1 MREDPPVTALV
12 EPFPDTLSGAL
23 ETLLPAHFGGDT
35 LPSDD
40 PEALRS
46 FLQQFYL
53 FEVGGL
59 TLTDDVVDAWQFVQ
73 EQFRTAL
80 SAAQLHGLT
89 VATALTGDRGR
100 TRLYVGVLADKA
112 GAMAFCH
119 TLTGVL
125 PGLNVRSEEELQFDS
140 LLRDK
145 PYGGTVAG
153 VPTLRADDERQR
165 FGLHNVARALR
176 ASSFTLAIVSR
187 PVGAERRTA
196 RTKALLDARDWCHE
210 QAKQTLGKQHGTSKT
225 VAENES
231 KSQTKGF
238 AVSGGAAG
246 AGVGLVLGG
255 PAGAI
260 IGGIIGSSLSYNSSE
275 SKSSGSSTSRTEQL
289 LSSLTHERQNG
300 LALELEQVADHHLQR
315 LKRAASVGL
324 WETSVAFAA
333 ASEESANVLAGA
345 FAAELAKPNELG
357 VPPRVVTQRL
367 SQDGLL
373 PVSLVSESSHD
384 GSSLV
389 TSEELALISAPPTEV
404 LPGYEV
410 RRMPRLSLTD
420 PTPGPAAQRLGDIL
434 DHGTRLESSPF
445 VLGAGDLA
453 KHVFVCGLTGSGKS
467 TTVKQILKGI
477 HALGSGD
484 STPFLVLESAKRDY
498 RRLLADPA
506 FADDL
511 RVYTVGDATVSPL
524 RLNPFFVLPGASV
537 AWHLDFLKALFQASF
552 SFYGPMPA
560 ILEKCLG
567 RVYTRR
573 GWDLTVGVH
582 PHLHDEGGEPR
593 VNRFYSPEGL
603 RCFPVLEDL
612 KQEVDDYIRNDL
624 QYRGELSDNIR
635 TAMLVR
641 LDSLC
646 SGAKGLMLNTHE
658 TVPMEDLLSSP
669 TVLELE
675 PLADDD
681 DKAFLVGLILLL
693 VSEYRQL
700 SGPAADHRRDPG
712 LRHVLVLEE
721 AHRLLKN
728 VSTERQSEMMG
739 NPKGKAVETFCNVVA
754 EMRSLG
760 QGVVVV
766 EQVPSKIAPDV
777 LKNTSTKLAHRI
789 VSGDDQSLLASTL
802 GLSLEEASYLSL
814 LETGRALCHK
824 EGMSRPAEV
833 AVRTSVEDRPIVHEK
848 VRRHMRAHAHS
859 RESLHLPTFAAAVRS
874 SGRRIVLRL
883 LNTLLVG
890 SKEQVLEGF
899 RAAEAELSTACAR
912 AGVSYVKDTS
922 QLYLHE
928 EMLNIIGRGVYSRG
942 FRWPE
947 QIWDTLGS
955 VLNVNPSSAALVRL
969 RTSMAAHYGAEDAE
983 AVVVEGMTSLLLAY
997 AARADRRLSDV
1008 DLAAE
1013 ARSLF
1018 AHVETK
1024 TATAIVTSARH
1035 RLEVLYAAA

>member
-1 MREDPPVTALV
+1 MREGTPPVATALS
-12 EPFPDTLSGAL
+12 ERSPNTLSGAL

-35 LPSDD
+35 LASDD
-40 PEALRS
+40 SEALRS

-53 FEVGGL
+53 FEVDGL
-59 TLTDDVVDAWQFVQ
+59 TLTDDVDDAWRFVQ

-89 VATALTGDRGR
+89 VATVLTGDRGR
-100 TRLYVGVLADKA
+100 TRLYVGVQADEA
-112 GAMAFCH
+112 GARAFCQ

-125 PGLNVRSEEELQFDS
+125 PGLHVRSEEGLQFDR

-145 PYGGTVAG
+145 RYGGTISG

-165 FGLHNVARALR
+165 FGIHNVARALR
-176 ASSFTLAIVSR
+176 ASAFTLAIVSR
-187 PVGAERRTA
+187 PVESARRAA
-196 RTKALLDARDWCHE
+196 RTKALLDVRDWCHDR
-210 QAKQTLGKQHGTSKT
+210 AKQTVGEQRGTSET
-225 VAENES
+225 HTENVS
-231 KSQTKGF
+231 KNGGLSLVI
-238 AVSGGAAG
+238 VSAG
-246 AGVGLVLGG
+246 
-255 PAGAI
+255 
-260 IGGIIGSSLSYNSSE
+260 
-275 SKSSGSSTSRTEQL
+275 KSSGSSDSKTEQVVES
-289 LSSLTHERQNG
+289 LSRESQNG
-300 LALELEQVADHHLQR
+300 LAVELEQVADHHLQR
-315 LKRAASVGL
+315 LKRAANVGL

-333 ASEESANVLAGA
+333 ESEQSAEVLAGA

-357 VPPRVVTQRL
+357 VPPRVVTRHL
-367 SQDGLL
+367 RNDELL
-373 PVSLVSESSHD
+373 PMSLAGETNR
-384 GSSLV
+384 GAASLI
-389 TSEELALISAPPTEV
+389 TSEELALISAPPSET

-420 PTPGPAAQRLGDIL
+420 STASESAGTVHSLGDIL
-434 DHGTRLESSPF
+434 DHGTRLEASPF
-445 VLGAGDLA
+445 VLGEGDLA

-467 TTVKQILKGI
+467 TTVKQILKSVY
-477 HALGSGD
+477 APDSGR
-484 STPFLVLESAKRDY
+484 SIPFLVLESAKRDY

-506 FADDL
+506 FEESL

-537 AWHLDFLKALFQASF
+537 VWHLDFLKALFQASF

-573 GWDLTVGVH
+573 GWDLTMGIH
-582 PHLHDEGGEPR
+582 PYLHARDGEPLTD
-593 VNRFYSPEGL
+593 RFYTPEGL

-612 KQEVDDYIRNDL
+612 KREVDDYIRNDL
-624 QYRGELSDNIR
+624 QYQGELSDNIR

-658 TVPMEDLLSSP
+658 TVSVEDLLSAP

-681 DKAFLVGLILLL
+681 DKAFLVGLILML

-700 SGPAADHRRDPG
+700 SSQAADHARDAG

-754 EMRSLG
+754 EMRALG

-777 LKNTSTKLAHRI
+777 LKNTSTKVAHRI
-789 VSGDDQSLLASTL
+789 VSGDDQALLASTL
-802 GLSLEEASYLSL
+802 GLPTEEASYLSL

-848 VRRHMRAHAHS
+848 VRRHMRAHAPS
-859 RESLHLPTFAAAVRS
+859 RASLHLPAFAAAVRT
-874 SGRRIVLRL
+874 SGSRIALRV

-890 SKEQVLEGF
+890 SAEQVSEGF
-899 RAAEAELSTACAR
+899 RAAEADLSAACVR
-912 AGVSYVKDTS
+912 AGVHYTEDTARLFL
-922 QLYLHE
+922 QE
-928 EMLNIIGRGVYSRG
+928 EMLGTIGHGVYSRG

-947 QIWDTLGS
+947 HISDVLGAVLTDT
-955 VLNVNPSSAALVRL
+955 PSSASLARL
-969 RTSMAAHYGAEDAE
+969 RKLMADHYGVADAG
-983 AVVVEGMTSLLLAY
+983 AVVSEGMSSLLLAH
-997 AARADRRLSDV
+997 AARADRHLSDS
-1008 DLAAE
+1008 DLSAE
-1013 ARSLF
+1013 ARRLF
-1018 AHVETK
+1018 AHVDT
-1024 TATAIVTSARH
+1024 TAVAAIVTSARQ
-1035 RLEVLYAAA
+1035 RLEELYAAA